1 MKIWQGI
8 VLSLAAIIVL
18 TVTVPMFTNPLR
30 RPRSMVTNYIL
41 NLTPI
46 GMHIDDVVEIVES
59 RDDWRVHYISYEWG
73 FMHPR
78 HGARDGWPTSRSGHP
93 IIGEQSIRVHA
104 GMYRAWY
111 KLFFNTFVGVFWGFD
126 EDGKLIEI
134 FVWKSI
140 DAL

>member
-18 TVTVPMFTNPLR
+18 TVTVPMFTNLLR
-30 RPRSMVTNYIL
+30 RPQPMVTTYIL

-46 GMHIDDVVEIVES
+46 GMHIDDVVES
-59 RDDWRVHYISYEWG
+59 REDWRVHYISYDGG
-73 FMHPR
+73 FPHPR
-78 HGARDGWPTSRSGHP
+78 LHGENHGWPTTRSGHP

-104 GMYRAWY
+104 GIYRAWY
-111 KLFFNTFVGVFWGFD
+111 KLFFNTFVDVLWGFD